1 MTQLFDLNARI
12 QQLTWSL
19 IFYEKYSTSL
29 STIVLVVLT
38 TVNFGGFSNFCRYYT
53 RSQVGKSTG
62 YRPTLKPLLLCF
74 FGLRNFETIHHALC
88 HHNSSHMLNEM
99 FVQLSIFR
107 EPNMKMC
114 SLVVYPGPLR
124 FSRVMSV
131 WTWKFDTIHRA
142 LCHHNSSHMLNEMFG
157 KLSILQD
164 PNMKMC
170 TLVVYPGPLSFSK
183 VMPKTMHLY
192 ILRF

>member
-19 IFYEKYSTSL
+19 ILYEKYSTSL

-38 TVNFGGFSNFCRYYT
+38 TANFGGFSNFCRYYT
-53 RSQVGKSTG
+53 RSQAGKSTG

-99 FVQLSIFR
+99 FVQLSILR

-114 SLVVYPGPLR
+114 SLVVSSRYV
-124 FSRVMSV
+124 FSCVICFRG
-131 WTWKFDTIHRA
+131 IHFILISTAHA
-142 LCHHNSSHMLNEMFG
+142 LFLTCLPV
-157 KLSILQD
+157 SIYG
-164 PNMKMC
+164 
-170 TLVVYPGPLSFSK
+170 T
-183 VMPKTMHLY
+183 
-192 ILRF
+192 